1 MPVTMKLENLGQLT
15 LAAGQTVRVGWDLF
29 PNEFP
34 PLIDHTVTFGFD
46 NGVHAMRVGV
56 IDHKGPGPGNS
67 KPAFFYSLTNIS
79 TGSANVNTAQ
89 RYIFF
94 TATP

>member
-1 MPVTMKLENLGQLT
+1 
-15 LAAGQTVRVGWDLF
+15 
-29 PNEFP
+29 
-34 PLIDHTVTFGFD
+34 
-46 NGVHAMRVGV
+46 MRVGV
-56 IDHKGPGPGNS
+56 IDHQGPGPGNS

-94 TATP
+94 TGTP